1 MTFSAFSQE
10 HVESFQNFKLY
21 DGKVLMI
28 DNNTFQFGSQIL
40 FLTNTIDS
48 LKGIF
53 KRGILYPDIFDN
65 IKQNDGSEAKDIK
78 TSNAKNDS
86 AVLTIKASKD
96 LFSNLLSNDSITIS
110 DFKETDISN
119 KKPNIRIYDFLLF
132 RQGYANPT
140 YYKVELI
147 NDNANKQTDNRTFIK
162 GARLE
167 KLLKGSIII

>member
-78 TSNAKNDS
+78 TSNAKNYS
-86 AVLTIKASKD
+86 AVFTIK
-96 LFSNLLSNDSITIS
+96 
-110 DFKETDISN
+110 
-119 KKPNIRIYDFLLF
+119 
-132 RQGYANPT
+132 
-140 YYKVELI
+140 
-147 NDNANKQTDNRTFIK
+147 
-162 GARLE
+162 
-167 KLLKGSIII
+167 